1 MYLSITLKL
10 LVGSAVVFVILR
22 LVGKKTEAKLTP
34 FDLIYFLVLGGIFE
48 GPIYDPSISIWNVLY
63 GLLLWGGWVFLINY
77 TIKKTFY
84 TSKVLQGEP
93 SVLINEGK
101 INQKVLEENLIDLEQ
116 LRAMLRQNNCYTLRD
131 VKYAILEIDG
141 KLSVIRHDQE
151 DIPSILLI
159 DEGRVD
165 EETLKSLE
173 FDEEWL
179 FQSLEEQ
186 GFSRI
191 EDVFNCE
198 LIPGEGL
205 YVASSGESNSPDM
218 KLDG

>member
-1 MYLSITLKL
+1 M
-10 LVGSAVVFVILR
+10 
-22 LVGKKTEAKLTP
+22 
-34 FDLIYFLVLGGIFE
+34 
-48 GPIYDPSISIWNVLY
+48 
-63 GLLLWGGWVFLINY
+63 INY

-191 EDVFNCE
+191 EDVFYCE
-198 LIPGEGL
+198 LIPEEGL

>member
-10 LVGSAVVFVILR
+10 LLGSAVVFIILR
-22 LVGKKTEAKLTP
+22 LEGKKTEAKFTP

-48 GPIYDPSISIWNVLY
+48 GPIYDPTISIWNVIY

-93 SVLINEGK
+93 AVLINEGK

-141 KLSVIRHDQE
+141 KLNVIRHDQE
-151 DIPSILLI
+151 DIPSILLV
-159 DEGRVD
+159 DEGRID
-165 EETLKSLE
+165 EETLKSLKLNQ
-173 FDEEWL
+173 EWL
-179 FQSLEEQ
+179 FQKLQEK
-186 GFSRI
+186 GYRNI
-191 EDVFNCE
+191 EDVYYCE

-205 YVASSGESNSPDM
+205 HAAPF
-218 KLDG
+218 